1 MYVLVYLLLSI
12 IRLIFD
18 RGKAIAHVE
27 WGSSCDRNIFRFHFT
42 CCFLVCNGLIL
53 TAAYDGKYAHE
64 LMLEIGYHLV
74 QLFGILHVFG
84 FVLNGEKCAASQLVN
99 EMPRQDCIL
108 WSIVIVQLARKQEDD
123 SAPERYGQLLL
134 QVTSLAHMMELYT
147 HNTFGWNV
155 QVLATAAEPSLGQ
168 FIIYA
173 IVFQGLST
181 SLKELI
187 ELLTLQ
193 LLVSL

>member
-1 MYVLVYLLLSI
+1 
-12 IRLIFD
+12 
-18 RGKAIAHVE
+18 
-27 WGSSCDRNIFRFHFT
+27 
-42 CCFLVCNGLIL
+42 
-53 TAAYDGKYAHE
+53 
-64 LMLEIGYHLV
+64 
-74 QLFGILHVFG
+74 
-84 FVLNGEKCAASQLVN
+84 
-99 EMPRQDCIL
+99 
-108 WSIVIVQLARKQEDD
+108 
-123 SAPERYGQLLL
+123 
-134 QVTSLAHMMELYT
+134 MMELYT